1 MDTGS
6 HSGRERVPELN
17 DDERYQKRDWNV
29 RRVAIGLFTLVLGAA
44 VLGAFGGG
52 PLSRVEAEAGEV
64 RVEYERVARRTA
76 ETGLSI
82 ELAAEHAQGVT
93 VELPEDFARAVRWH
107 ESTTPLRIEHA
118 PDGASRLV
126 FARSDAG
133 ARLRL
138 VLRHPGMGRRSGTMV
153 VGETRIELATVVL
166 P

>member
-52 PLSRVEAEAGEV
+52 PFSRVEAEAAGI
-64 RVEYERVARRTA
+64 RVEYERVTRRTA
-76 ETGLSI
+76 ATELSI
-82 ELAAEHAQGVT
+82 ELAQEHPEGVT
-93 VELPEDFARAVRWH
+93 VELPQDFARAVRWH
-107 ESTTPLRIEHA
+107 EGTTPLRIEHA
-118 PDGASRLV
+118 ADGASRLV
-126 FARSDAG
+126 FAKCDAG

-138 VLRHPGMGRRSGTMV
+138 ALRHPGMGRRSGTMM
-153 VGETRIELATVVL
+153 VGETPIEVATFVL